1 MPVLGGLLVSA
12 VTVAVMSVISYQFG
26 TPPDTGHGVKL
37 GSGKM
42 FDKVAPRYDLV
53 NSALTMKRDAAWRD
67 KMIDALRLKSGDRVL
82 DVGTGTAEVA
92 LAIASHLGSKGQ
104 GGKMGK
110 SRVLGVDPSEG
121 MISIGR
127 DKVAKAGLDKSVS
140 LVIGDAEDLSSS
152 VPEGTKF
159 DGATMA
165 FVIRNV
171 PDRAKAMAQ
180 IADRLKG
187 GARLAVLELGFP
199 EFPPAK
205 WFVRHCVPFIG
216 WLLSRGNLKKEY
228 TYLNDSM
235 RRFKLD
241 DIEGLMRQAG
251 LTLVRK
257 EKMNFGSVGLYVGEK
272 AADPEPASQQEGARR
287 EGAGEAEGGGAGAA
301 PSAA

>member
-1 MPVLGGLLVSA
+1 
-12 VTVAVMSVISYQFG
+12 VTVAIMSVISYQFG
-26 TPPDTGHGVKL
+26 THPEAGHGVKL

-42 FDKVAPRYDLV
+42 FDRVAPRYDLV
-53 NSALTMKRDAAWRD
+53 NSALTMKRDAAWRN
-67 KMIDALRLKSGDRVL
+67 KMIDSLMLKSGDRVL

-92 LAIASHLGSKGQ
+92 LAIASHLRSKGK
-104 GGKMGK
+104 GGEMGK

-127 DKVAKAGLDKSVS
+127 EKVVKAGLDKSVS
-140 LVIGDAEDLSSS
+140 LVIGDAEDLASS

-171 PDRAKAMAQ
+171 PDRAKAMRE
-180 IADRLKG
+180 IAGRLKG

-199 EFPPAK
+199 DFPPAK

-216 WLLSRGNLKKEY
+216 WLLSRGNLKQEY

-235 RRFKLD
+235 KRFKLD
-241 DIEGLMRQAG
+241 DIEGLMAQAG
-251 LTLVRK
+251 LALVRK
-257 EKMNFGSVGLYVGEK
+257 ERMNFGSVGLYVGEK
-272 AADPEPASQQEGARR
+272 GADAPPPPQEEAHATQAPAT
-287 EGAGEAEGGGAGAA
+287 
-301 PSAA
+301 P

>member
-1 MPVLGGLLVSA
+1 LGFAVSA
-12 VTVAVMSVISYQFG
+12 VTVAVMSFLSYQFG
-26 TPPDTGHGVKL
+26 VTPEAGDGVKM

-42 FDKVAPRYDLV
+42 FDRVAPRYDRV
-53 NSALTMKRDAAWRD
+53 NTVLTMRRDAAWRD
-67 KMIDALRLKSGDRVL
+67 KMIDALKLNAGDRVL

-92 LAIASHLGSKGQ
+92 LAIAGHLGKKGK

-121 MISIGR
+121 MIGIGR
-127 DKVAKAGLDKSVS
+127 EKVASAGLEKSVT

-152 VPEGTKF
+152 VPDDTTF

-171 PDRAKAMAQ
+171 PDRAKAMKE
-180 IADRLKG
+180 IAKRLKG
-187 GARLAVLELGFP
+187 GSRLSVLELGFP
-199 EFPPAK
+199 DFPPAK

-216 WLLSRGNLKKEY
+216 WLLSRGNLKREY
-228 TYLNDSM
+228 TYLNESM

-241 DIEGLMRQAG
+241 DIQGLMQQAG
-251 LTLVRK
+251 LTLVHK

-272 AADPEPASQQEGARR
+272 AADPPPPPPPPAREQLRERR
-287 EGAGEAEGGGAGAA
+287 SE
-301 PSAA
+301 